1 MKVPDMQALV
11 RFAERARVGFVVAAF
26 GVSAFAT
33 RALAQVPPS
42 EPVPKPAQL
51 VARVLTDDGAPVAE
65 LDINLRG
72 QRIRAD
78 HGVATFQPESFETDT
93 VSTDSDGRFELSF
106 DPPRNFQF
114 TLTITVPGHVGTIWR
129 WQNLAR
135 GERRDLGDV
144 VLRRGGTI
152 EGRILGA
159 GGRPVTDRWTV
170 YAEPARGERLDGGE
184 PVRPQTLSDPNTGA
198 FTLADLPPGTANVR
212 AYSRLGDWIDV
223 TPVEVAAGETAR
235 IELLYAGPDTSQRI
249 SVSVSAQ
256 PFFSFVNEIDAVELS
271 SPGMETRVAVRDPR
285 SPQRFV
291 FDDVPPGE
299 YTVEVR
305 DDVFRTWRQSN
316 VAPGSALSA
325 QLMGS
330 GAVRLRVVDAA
341 TRAPVTSY
349 GLRVRLA
356 AANSNPSAYDV
367 RRRGTEAPE
376 SGLVE
381 GLLPRKQS
389 LIVLADGY
397 APAEA
402 ELADFTSVPE
412 LEIALFPGVTLAGRV
427 VFAPVST
434 LAAPNSAAQPNGAPN
449 SPVPNKAAP
458 NNGAPNHG
466 APNNTAQPNDAPN
479 SATQSTTPAAGVP
492 GVELRLSNK
501 SELGGSIWSLWTDDR
516 IQRTRT
522 GADGS
527 FTFTGLG
534 PATYE
539 LVAQHS
545 FLVRARSEIV
555 VREGAPSPQTCE
567 LALPHTG
574 SIAGHVR
581 AGEALD
587 FDGMI
592 LAVLPVSPAP
602 GVFEAWQS
610 ALSFGEPPAGFALAP
625 DGAFDIANVP
635 AGVSRIELVL
645 PMRDPSDTGGVYEP
659 RARIPLGTI
668 TVNAGAPTRQDLD
681 AKAVAPVLVRAVVLV
696 NGEPAPGVLV
706 QLVVA
711 GRQPPVVA
719 NVRTDEN
726 GLGFS
731 TPFLAKE
738 VRCLLR
744 APGDAWTWMAPDVVT
759 LAPGELTALT
769 WDVQVVA
776 ASARFVDAEQTPLA
790 RRALTLLPA
799 EHDGTAAPVIART
812 DAVGRARL
820 SLVPARYRA
829 SLVALPGVT
838 RGEVWNAEFE
848 WTTSG
853 AEPSV
858 IVVTPVGK

>member
-1 MKVPDMQALV
+1 MNVLV
-11 RFAERARVGFVVAAF
+11 GFVERARIGVALAAL
-26 GVSAFAT
+26 SASGLAT
-33 RALAQVPPS
+33 RALARVAPP
-42 EPVPKPAQL
+42 EPAPKPAQL
-51 VARVLTDDGAPVAE
+51 VARVLTDDGAPVAD
-65 LDINLRG
+65 LDIHLRG

-78 HGVATFQPESFETDT
+78 HGVGTFQPESFETDT
-93 VSTDSDGRFELSF
+93 VSTDSGGRFELAF

-114 TLTITVPGHVGTIWR
+114 TLTITLPGYVGTTWR
-129 WQNLAR
+129 WQNLVS

-305 DDVFRTWRQSN
+305 DDIFRTWRQSG

-325 QLMGS
+325 QLMGG

-367 RRRGTEAPE
+367 RRRDTEAPE

-397 APAEA
+397 APGEV
-402 ELADFTSVPE
+402 ELADFSGVPE

-427 VFAPVST
+427 VFAPVSSPSAPGN
-434 LAAPNSAAQPNGAPN
+434 AAPPD
-449 SPVPNKAAP
+449 
-458 NNGAPNHG
+458 
-466 APNNTAQPNDAPN
+466 TAQPNTARPDNAPTK
-479 SATQSTTPAAGVP
+479 SAPAAATQPATLAVGVP
-492 GVELRLSNK
+492 GVELRLTNK
-501 SELGGSIWSLWTDDR
+501 SELGGAIWSLWTDDR

-539 LVAQHS
+539 LVAEHS
-545 FLVRARSEIV
+545 FLIRARSEIV
-555 VREGAPSPQTCE
+555 VRAETSGTQTCE

-581 AGEALD
+581 AGDALD

-602 GVFEAWQS
+602 GVYEAWQS

-635 AGVSRIELVL
+635 AGVSRLELVL

-659 RARIPLGTI
+659 RARIPLSTI
-668 TVNAGAPTRQDLD
+668 TVNAGARTQQDID
-681 AKAVAPVLVRAVVLV
+681 ARAVAPVLVRAAVLV

-706 QLVVA
+706 QLIVA
-711 GRQPPVVA
+711 GRQPPAVA

-731 TPFLAKE
+731 TAFLAKE

-744 APGDAWTWMAPDVVT
+744 APGDAWTWLAPDVVT
-759 LAPGELTALT
+759 LAPGELTALA

-776 ASARFVDAEQTPLA
+776 ASARFVDAEEKPLA

-799 EHDGTAAPVIART
+799 EHDGLAAPVIART
-812 DAVGRARL
+812 DAEGRAQL

-829 SLVALPGVT
+829 SLVPAPGNV
-838 RGEVWNAEFE
+838 RGEVWSAEFE

-853 AEPSV
+853 AEPAV
-858 IVVTPVGK
+858 IAVAPAVK